1 MGMLSSLSLDAVDV
15 ERLVNDIT
23 RRQYADCVQALEQ
36 DRKHVMVK
44 VSVPKVRVH
53 SEEAEKLFAK
63 QRVAANKASGVFRA
77 TMAKREALLV
87 LMEGPSPTAPRK
99 MFGASGSDSDSD
111 SSAGASAALVPELAS
126 DSDSSTPA
134 TPPRSRS
141 SSFGGSSTAN
151 STSRLPSTSPSR
163 SGSPK
168 QQLPRVKLPSS
179 FTEIKR
185 RSPRVSTSPKSPSKS
200 LIAERLTSLTA
211 GRSSSVEAIMIP
223 K

>member
-63 QRVAANKASGVFRA
+63 QRVAANKAPDVFRA

-87 LMEGPSPTAPRK
+87 LMVGPSPTAPRK

-111 SSAGASAALVPELAS
+111 SSADTPVAPVPELVS
-126 DSDSSTPA
+126 DDSST
-134 TPPRSRS
+134 PRSRS
-141 SSFGGSSTAN
+141 STFGGSSTAN